1 MGRELGAGKMKIGL
15 TGGIASGKSTAARLL
30 VEMGIKVIDADKVG
44 HSVIEKGGT
53 RRWIEENCP
62 EAVTEA
68 GIDRR
73 VLGSM
78 IFSDADA
85 LKEYNAIVHPELCA
99 EIEELMGEEKGSV
112 VVEAAVLIEAGWQN
126 IVDEVWLVTANT
138 ETRIVRLMSRNGYT
152 REEALMRISSQMS
165 DEEKAAYADVVI
177 DNSGSEAE
185 LEERIRKIL
194 KERNL

>member
-1 MGRELGAGKMKIGL
+1 MKIGL

-30 VEMGIKVIDADKVG
+30 AEMGIKVIDADKVG
-44 HSVIEKGGT
+44 HSVIEKGAT

-78 IFSDADA
+78 LFSDEEA
-85 LKEYNAIVHPELCA
+85 LKKYNAIVHPELCA
-99 EIEELMGEEKGSV
+99 EIEKLMDEEKGNV
-112 VVEAAVLIEAGWQN
+112 VLEAAVLIEAGWQN
-126 IVDEVWLVTANT
+126 IVDEVWLVTAKT
-138 ETRIVRLMSRNGYT
+138 ETRISRLMARNGYT
-152 REEALMRISSQMS
+152 REEALMRIGSQMS
-165 DEEKAAYADVVI
+165 DEKKAVYADVVI

-185 LEERIRKIL
+185 LEEHIRRNL